1 MAKLAVIRIRGPVHV
16 KGEIEDTMTML
27 NLRKKLNCA
36 IVDDNPSIKGML
48 NKIRSYVTWG
58 EVNDEV
64 LKLVEAKKKKGM
76 KITALHPPKGGFE
89 RKGVKMPFTVGGVLG
104 NRKDKINALLKR
116 ML

>member
-64 LKLVEAKKKKGM
+64 LKLVEAIKKKGM

>member
-16 KGEIEDTMTML
+16 KGEIEDTMTHL
-27 NLRKKLNCA
+27 NLRKKFNCT
-36 IVDDNPSIKGML
+36 IIDDNPSNKGML

-58 EVNDEV
+58 EVSDEV

-76 KITALHPPKGGFE
+76 KFFALHPPKGGFE
-89 RKGVKMPFTVGGVLG
+89 RKGVKIPFTVGGVLG
-104 NRKDKINALLKR
+104 NRKDNINALLKR